1 MPHSAV
7 FQAYDRYDFQGTPL
21 VTSCSPIPPASPQD
35 DKQLKPSPLADWPH
49 ERGYLVEGVVVS
61 MKPYGVFI
69 EVDGVVG
76 LLHISQVS
84 SQRVSSLDAIFK
96 VCWFPCYPTDK

>member
-1 MPHSAV
+1 M
-7 FQAYDRYDFQGTPL
+7 
-21 VTSCSPIPPASPQD
+21 
-35 DKQLKPSPLADWPH
+35 
-49 ERGYLVEGVVVS
+49 EGVVVS